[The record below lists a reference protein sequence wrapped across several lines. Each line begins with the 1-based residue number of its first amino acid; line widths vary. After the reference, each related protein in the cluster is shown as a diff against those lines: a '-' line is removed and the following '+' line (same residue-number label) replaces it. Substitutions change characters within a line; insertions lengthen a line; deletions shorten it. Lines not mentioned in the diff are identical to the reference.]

1 MMNRSRAKT
10 TVASSQTSVLS
21 AALSLATRS
30 KKKPIFGVRYKV
42 DLQSSQRNA
51 STATPIGW
59 TFSERQNEPQRW
71 RGRGRQKMKIHRKTI
86 NI

>member
-59 TFSERQNEPQRW
+59 TFSERQMSPSAGAGEVA
-71 RGRGRQKMKIHRKTI
+71 KKKKIHRKTI